1 MEQRSRRRAS
11 ATTSGIAPISS
22 STCASPS
29 GPAGPSEAARAATTA
44 LRGRTR
50 KDGGMSA
57 STATADL
64 VVVGA
69 GILGLAVAR
78 EALLRDPAL
87 RVHVLE
93 REDRVGAHQTGHN
106 SGVVHAGI
114 YYTPGSLKARL
125 CVEGARDLYAFCERH
140 AVPVE
145 RCGKVIVAVTPDE
158 VPGLEALEWRGR
170 QNGVPGLR
178 RLDRDGLRE
187 IEPHAEGVAALH
199 SPATGIAD
207 FPAVARALAAE
218 VAERGG
224 RITLGCAVTGV
235 DSRPRDVVMQTAQG
249 EIAGRNAVFCAGAWS
264 DRLAVAS
271 GAPAD
276 PRIVPFRGAY
286 LRLRPERRKLVRSLI
301 YPVPDPS
308 LPFLGVHLTRHV
320 DGDVLVGPTAL
331 MAGARDAYRLGRV
344 RPRDLGA
351 SLAWPGTW
359 RMARRWWRTG
369 LQEVGYAANR
379 AAFVRAAQ
387 RYVPELEPGDVL
399 PGPSGVR
406 AQALARNGAL
416 VDDFVISHTGRA
428 LHVRNAPSPAATS
441 SLAIAR
447 LIADRAQEA
456 FGLAGRSDDRGRETA
471 HGAA

>member
-1 MEQRSRRRAS
+1 MTE
-11 ATTSGIAPISS
+11 
-22 STCASPS
+22 
-29 GPAGPSEAARAATTA
+29 SE
-44 LRGRTR
+44 
-50 KDGGMSA
+50 
-57 STATADL
+57 ATADL

-78 EALLRDPAL
+78 EALLRDPGL
-87 RVHVLE
+87 RIHVVE

-114 YYTPGSLKARL
+114 YYAPGSLKARL
-125 CVEGARDLYAFCERH
+125 CVEGARDLYAFCEQRG
-140 AVPVE
+140 VPVE
-145 RCGKVIVAVTPDE
+145 RCGKVIVALTDGE
-158 VPGLEALEWRGR
+158 IPGLDALEWRGR

-187 IEPHAEGVAALH
+187 IEPYAEGVAALH

-207 FPAVARALAAE
+207 FPAMARALAVE
-218 VAERGG
+218 VAQRGG

-235 DSRPRDVVMQTAQG
+235 ESRPREVVLRTGHG
-249 EIAGRNAVFCAGAWS
+249 EIAGRHAVFCAGAWS
-264 DRLAVAS
+264 DRLAVAA
-271 GAPAD
+271 GASAD

-286 LRLRPERRKLVRSLI
+286 LRLRPERRHLVRSLI

-320 DGDVLVGPTAL
+320 DGDVLAGPTAL
-331 MAGARDAYRLGRV
+331 MAGARDAYRLRRV
-344 RPRDLGA
+344 RPRDLA
-351 SLAWPGTW
+351 ATLAWPGTW
-359 RMARRWWRTG
+359 RMGRRWWRTG
-369 LQEVGYAANR
+369 LQEMGYAASR
-379 AAFVRAAQ
+379 DAFVRAAQ
-387 RYVPELEPGDVL
+387 RYVPALEPGDVL

-406 AQALARNGAL
+406 AQALGRDGAL

-447 LIADRAQEA
+447 LIADRAHEA
-456 FGLAGRSDDRGRETA
+456 FGIAPRREDHGREAA

>member
-1 MEQRSRRRAS
+1 MP
-11 ATTSGIAPISS
+11 TPG
-22 STCASPS
+22 ASPA
-29 GPAGPSEAARAATTA
+29 PD
-44 LRGRTR
+44 LRTG
-50 KDGGMSA
+50 
-57 STATADL
+57 DL

-78 EALLRDPAL
+78 EALLRRPGTS
-87 RVHVLE
+87 VTVLE

-114 YYTPGSLKARL
+114 YYAPGSLKARL
-125 CVEGARDLYAFCERH
+125 CVEGARDLYVFCERH
-140 AVPVE
+140 GVPVE

-158 VPGLEALEWRGR
+158 LPGLDALEWRGR

-178 RLDRDGLRE
+178 RLDRRELRTF
-187 IEPHAEGVAALH
+187 EPHAEGVAALH

-218 VAERGG
+218 VTERGG
-224 RITLGCAVTGV
+224 RIALGCDVRRV
-235 DSRPRDVVMQTAQG
+235 DSRAREVVLHTATGDVA
-249 EIAGRNAVFCAGAWS
+249 ARHAVFCAGAWS
-264 DRLAVAS
+264 DRLAVAA
-271 GAPAD
+271 GAPED

-286 LRLRPERRKLVRSLI
+286 LRLRPERRHLVNSLI
-301 YPVPDPS
+301 YPVPDPA
-308 LPFLGVHLTRHV
+308 LPFLGVHLTRHI

-331 MAGARDAYRLGRV
+331 MVGARDAYRLGRV
-344 RPRDLGA
+344 RPRDLA
-351 SLAWPGTW
+351 ATLAWPGTW
-359 RMARRWWRTG
+359 RMGRRWWRTG
-369 LQEVGYAANR
+369 LTEMGYAASR
-379 AAFVRAAQ
+379 RAFVRAAR

-406 AQALARNGAL
+406 AQALARGGAL

-447 LIADRAQEA
+447 LIADRAEEA
-456 FGLAGRSDDRGRETA
+456 FGLDP
-471 HGAA
+471 HGSMSSRR